1 MNTANNRAIWGRGL
15 LHDGLQFKFQ
25 NASGGAAASIV
36 TSMRH
41 TGLGNRVGRIID
53 CNSLRTT
60 KLNVL
65 FVMEFSGSEGWWA
78 GGSPGYSGPAIRFGL
93 RAGLG

>member
-1 MNTANNRAIWGRGL
+1 MKTANNRAWGVL
-15 LHDGLQFKFQ
+15 YDGFQFKFQ
-25 NASGGAAASIV
+25 NASDGTATSIV
-36 TSMRH
+36 TSIRH
-41 TGLGNRVGRIID
+41 TGLGNRIGRIID
-53 CNSLRTT
+53 CSSLRTT

-78 GGSPGYSGPAIRFGL
+78 GGNTDYSGLAIRFGL